1 MDIRMG
7 KQSMNNKIRDVL
19 KSKKSI
25 AIAAVALLVIVPFM
39 MEHNIILRQSKYFYL
54 LLSFICIYT
63 IVTSG
68 LDILFGYT
76 GQVSFGHAGFFCIGA
91 YASVLMSHPEWGF
104 GKWFGITLPPIL
116 TIFLAA
122 LIAALFGILLSIPA
136 NKLVFHFLALLTIAF
151 NYLVLLAVSNFAE
164 LTNGYIGITRVPEIN
179 IFGFSFSTISSKYKY
194 YYLVLFFTILF
205 LIVKQHIVN
214 SRIGRGFISIRDN
227 LMAANG
233 CGVNIRYY
241 KTMSFA
247 ISAFY
252 VGFAGALYA
261 HMIGFISPDTFVQNT
276 SVIFITM
283 LLFGGSGNLLGP
295 ILGATI
301 ITTIQESLQPLADYR
316 MLIYGIVILII
327 ILFQPK
333 GIVGLGKNISESM
346 KRRGGEGNA

>member
-1 MDIRMG
+1 MEKISIKL
-7 KQSMNNKIRDVL
+7 KQAL
-19 KSKKSI
+19 KRKSSI
-25 AIAAVALLVIVPFM
+25 AIIAVALLVIVPFM
-39 MEHNIILRQSKYFYL
+39 MENNILFGQSKYIYL
-54 LLSFICIYT
+54 LLSLMCIYT
-63 IVTSG
+63 IITSG

-91 YASVLMSHPEWGF
+91 YATVLMSHPEWGL
-104 GKWFGITLPPIL
+104 GKWFGITLPPVL

-122 LIAALFGILLSIPA
+122 ILSALFGILLSIPA

-151 NYLVLLAVSNFAE
+151 NYLILLVVSNFAG

-179 IFGFSFSTISSKYKY
+179 IFGISFSTVSSKFRY
-194 YYLVLFFTILF
+194 YYLVLFFAILF
-205 LIVKQHIVN
+205 LIIKQNIIK
-214 SRIGRGFISIRDN
+214 SRVGRGFIAIRDN

-241 KTMSFA
+241 KTMSFG

-261 HMIGFISPDTFVQNT
+261 HMIGFVSPDTFVQNT

-295 ILGATI
+295 ILGAVV
-301 ITTIQESLQPLADYR
+301 ITSIQEGLQPLADYR
-316 MLIYGIVILII
+316 MLIYGIFILVV
-327 ILFQPK
+327 ILFQPQ
-333 GIVGLGKNISESM
+333 GLVGLGKMISGIF
-346 KRRGGEGNA
+346 KKKGGESNA